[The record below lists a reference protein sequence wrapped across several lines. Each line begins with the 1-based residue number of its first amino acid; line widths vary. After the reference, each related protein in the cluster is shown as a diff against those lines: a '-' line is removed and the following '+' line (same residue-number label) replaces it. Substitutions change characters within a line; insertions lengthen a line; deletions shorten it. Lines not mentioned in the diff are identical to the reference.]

1 MHHIKRWAHYNLLSE
16 RVSRRNALIFKV
28 YEHGFFLLG
37 KWVNLVFLLVFN
49 HDFLYA

>member
-28 YEHGFFLLG
+28 YEHEFFFIG
-37 KWVNLVFLLVFN
+37 KVGKSCFF
-49 HDFLYA
+49 AGIQP